1 MTIKL
6 TCANGHRLRI
16 GEKYAGQQ
24 AICPKC
30 NVEVTVPELARKSI
44 TDTSVVALLGDIAP
58 GQRVVTKAGPE
69 PVQSLRNC
77 PKCQTRIPTSYHLC
91 PHCQVY
97 IGDTPA
103 GVSR

>member
-1 MTIKL
+1 MIKL

-16 GEKYAGQQ
+16 GDKHAGQQ

-30 NVEVTVPELARKSI
+30 HVEVTVPELARKSI

-58 GQRVVTKAGPE
+58 GQKVVTKAGVE

-77 PKCQTRIPTSYHLC
+77 PKCQTRIPTSYRLC

-97 IGDTPA
+97 IGDLSA
-103 GVSR
+103 GAAR